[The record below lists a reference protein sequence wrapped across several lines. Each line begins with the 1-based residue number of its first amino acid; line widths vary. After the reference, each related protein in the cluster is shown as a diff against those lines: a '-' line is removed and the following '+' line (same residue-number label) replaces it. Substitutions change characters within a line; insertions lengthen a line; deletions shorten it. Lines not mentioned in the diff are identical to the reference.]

1 MRRALI
7 GPALRQPSQPARTAR
22 AHSFR
27 TIQVVTGVHTNQSNM
42 PWMVTAL
49 AWLSTSQ
56 PWQFL
61 VSYAPDLPVFSGA

>member
-1 MRRALI
+1 MRRALP
-7 GPALRQPSQPARTAR
+7 GLTLRQPSQPATTTK

-27 TIQVVTGVHTNQSNM
+27 TIQVVTGVHTNQSDM

-61 VSYAPDLPVFSGA
+61 VSYAPGLPVFSGS